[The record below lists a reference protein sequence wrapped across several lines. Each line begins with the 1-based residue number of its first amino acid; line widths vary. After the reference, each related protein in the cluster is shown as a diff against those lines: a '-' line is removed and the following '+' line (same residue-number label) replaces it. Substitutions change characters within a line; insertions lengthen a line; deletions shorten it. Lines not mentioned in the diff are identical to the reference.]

1 MAVSSLPARSP
12 QDDDEAEPEDD
23 DQAEDDDEAEDEN
36 EDEEGAMATLT
47 AWKFE
52 TPTGADAV
60 LLKLEQLQSRGLI
73 ELHDS
78 AVVSWPEGRKKPW
91 TRESESATGRG
102 ALGGGFWGLLFGLI
116 FFVPLLGAAI
126 GAATGALVGSLR
138 EVGISDDFIREV
150 REKVTPGTSALFLLS
165 SDAVYDKIA
174 PELPDIKAELIS
186 TNMSE
191 EQEAQLRQAFG
202 LEADET

>member
-1 MAVSSLPARSP
+1 MALSSLPARSP